1 MTTGPTGTPPQ
12 QPGPSALDTFL
23 QGAKGAAVQARTQ
36 VAQTTQAN
44 RGKISSALDKL
55 VRTVDDKTGR
65 KYHSQVESAKGWVE
79 KGVDVVAG
87 GPASPGATGA
97 PGTAAPST
105 TSSPTASAA
114 SSSVPPVAPASPSTP
129 VTPPST
135 TPTPAP
141 DKPKEGW
148 HRGPD
153 GQWTRTS

>member
-1 MTTGPTGTPPQ
+1 MTTGPTGTSPQ
-12 QPGPSALDTFL
+12 QPGPSGSPLDTFL
-23 QGAKGAAVQARTQ
+23 HGAKDAVVQARAQ

-44 RGKISSALDKL
+44 RGKISGALDKL

-87 GPASPGATGA
+87 GPASPASPSSA
-97 PGTAAPST
+97 AATAA
-105 TSSPTASAA
+105 AG
-114 SSSVPPVAPASPSTP
+114 SSSVPPVAPTSPSTP
-129 VTPPST
+129 ATPPST